1 MSRRCDRDPLEVRQV
16 AMDSSPGWG
25 GRSSRISTEPRARAA
40 KLHLARSMLRIE
52 TMMTHQKILGLGIGL
67 SLTAVGC
74 DLGADGATAAQ
85 MRQAM
90 DEVALTG
97 EAQGLEDGIVEITT
111 SFTIG
116 AGVEAIVAEVREF
129 AQSQAPCSTVES
141 PEPGTLVIDFG
152 TLDDACEYRGKT
164 YAGVATVAF
173 EVADDAVLVRHTYAG
188 ITNGRVTLDGEAH
201 VTWQDRS
208 RRVET
213 DFTFVGENGT
223 LEVESDRTQTPLGGL
238 GDGIEVVGTR
248 DWTSASGSWALDIV
262 DVQMR
267 AIDPVP
273 QAGSYSLTTPR
284 EHVLGLSFER
294 VDDDT
299 IEVTMTGGRRD
310 RVFHVTSIGE
320 VEDE

>member
-1 MSRRCDRDPLEVRQV
+1 
-16 AMDSSPGWG
+16 
-25 GRSSRISTEPRARAA
+25 
-40 KLHLARSMLRIE
+40 
-52 TMMTHQKILGLGIGL
+52 MTHRNTLGLGLGLGL
-67 SLTAVGC
+67 SLVLGAAGC
-74 DLGADGATAAQ
+74 DLGADGATATE
-85 MRQAM
+85 MREAM

-116 AGVEAIVAEVREF
+116 DGVEAIVEEVRAF
-129 AQSQAPCSTVES
+129 AESQAPCSTVES

-152 TLDDACEYRGKT
+152 VLDDGCEYRGKT
-164 YAGVATVAF
+164 YAGVATVTF
-173 EVADDAVLVRHTYAG
+173 EVTDDAVLVDHAYAG
-188 ITNGRVTLDGEAH
+188 ITNGRVTLDGDAR

-213 DFTFVGENGT
+213 DFTFTGENGT
-223 LEVESDRTQTPLGGL
+223 LEVNSDRTQTPLGGI

-248 DWTSASGSWALDIV
+248 DWTSARGTWALDID

-267 AIDPVP
+267 AADPVP
-273 QAGSYSLTTPR
+273 QAGAYSLTTPQ

-294 VDDDT
+294 IDEDT

-310 RVFHVTSIGE
+310 RVFRVTSLGE
-320 VEDE
+320 VS

>member
-1 MSRRCDRDPLEVRQV
+1 
-16 AMDSSPGWG
+16 
-25 GRSSRISTEPRARAA
+25 
-40 KLHLARSMLRIE
+40 
-52 TMMTHQKILGLGIGL
+52 MTHRKNLGLGIGL
-67 SLTAVGC
+67 SLALGASAC
-74 DLGADGATAAQ
+74 DLGTDEATATE

-97 EAQGLEDGIVEITT
+97 EAQGLEDGLVEITT

-116 AGVEAIVAEVREF
+116 AGVEAIVEEVRSF
-129 AQSQAPCSTVES
+129 AESQAPCSTVES

-152 TLDDACEYRGKT
+152 VLGDSCAYRGKT
-164 YAGVATVAF
+164 YAGVATVTF
-173 EVADDAVLVRHTYAG
+173 EVTDDAVLVTHAYDG
-188 ITNGRVTLDGEAH
+188 ITNGRVTLDGDAR

-213 DFTFVGENGT
+213 DLTFTGEHGT

-238 GDGIEVVGTR
+238 GDGIQVVGTR
-248 DWTSASGSWALDIV
+248 DWTSPRGSWALDID

-267 AIDPVP
+267 AVDPVP
-273 QAGSYSLTTPR
+273 QAGSYSLTTPQ

-294 VDDDT
+294 IDEDT

-310 RVFHVTSIGE
+310 RVFQVTSIGD
-320 VEDE
+320 VEGE